1 MRIRYLGGICW
12 RNAPAGYFCGGL
24 PLIAGFLK
32 YRSIVQFNSLTVQ
45 RFRNTYKDEM
55 DTNKYNKY
63 VDAHF

>member
-1 MRIRYLGGICW
+1 MPLLIESVVSA
-12 RNAPAGYFCGGL
+12 APS
-24 PLIAGFLK
+24 PV
-32 YRSIVQFNSLTVQ
+32 RSIVQINSLTVQ